1 VTYSMLRA
9 VSNPLIKCDFE
20 HFSVQMS
27 TLWTPHFKSH
37 LFKIPTNLCVYAFIS
52 TMDQDLNPG
61 ASMNGSAFLFSDVS
75 LAEVGC
81 DLMLDVS
88 GQ

>member
-1 VTYSMLRA
+1 MLRA

-27 TLWTPHFKSH
+27 TLWTPYPDSC
-37 LFKIPTNLCVYAFIS
+37 LFKNPINLYVYAFNS
-52 TMDQDLNPG
+52 TMDQDLNLG
-61 ASMNGSAFLFSDVS
+61 ASMNGSAFHFSDVS